1 MAKKASKGERR
12 RPIDPSTAD
21 LLDDISLREERRTMT
36 KRERAEKDR
45 AKERLK
51 RRVNW
56 DLPEDLKEKVK
67 SIAKIESVPE
77 SSLASWLIVKGFV
90 SLGKTPDDW
99 HEALDKYKIP
109 SGSPRFEWVL
119 DIDKL
124 MDEES

>member
-1 MAKKASKGERR
+1 MAKQPSRGERR

-21 LLDDISLREERRTMT
+21 MLDDIELRDKRRTMT

-56 DLPEDLKEKVK
+56 DLPVDLKEKVK
-67 SIAKIESVPE
+67 TVAKKEGIPE
-77 SSLASWLIVKGFV
+77 SSLAAWLIFKGFA
-90 SLGKTPDDW
+90 SLGETPDEW
-99 HEALDKYKIP
+99 HEALDVYKET